1 MGDAVRN
8 EKPQVDPGRLTGD
21 TGDAGELQA
30 EPSAATGVASPNTF
44 VALTESTLVT
54 PQSSN
59 AGISERFHR
68 AALTHDWQQT
78 LKRGVEA
85 ESQYLLAT
93 NSGVDDGLRLRWII
107 QVCDALQSYEPCAAD
122 LNRVY
127 LWQSQAVRAAL
138 ADESLREI
146 HTQIRE
152 VSAALQHDLKWLKEL
167 LDLAVRYRFTPMLSS
182 LVEARQ
188 RNRWPHELDS
198 FDWPQFRRELLAVRD
213 EVHHRLT
220 EATGD
225 GGTNET
231 PAAPS
236 RGAKPVEVV
245 TGVDGTPLLLNDVLL
260 NVLENLK
267 GKALKVE
274 KLAQLVTGGDSTRL
288 YRAGLK
294 TVLQANGLVGHK
306 HGVGWYSTTFPPP
319 ERVIR
324 TAKSTAKN

>member
-236 RGAKPVEVV
+236 RGAKPGDETSESANLTTNERMVVEFTRDPSCINRTAEVWGQLL
-245 TGVDGTPLLLNDVLL
+245 GVDPSTIRKTATWI
-260 NVLENLK
+260 NVIQSERERSRNELRNRP
-267 GKALKVE
+267 GSRGRKVVR
-274 KLAQLVTGGDSTRL
+274 KR
-288 YRAGLK
+288 
-294 TVLQANGLVGHK
+294 
-306 HGVGWYSTTFPPP
+306 
-319 ERVIR
+319 I
-324 TAKSTAKN
+324 